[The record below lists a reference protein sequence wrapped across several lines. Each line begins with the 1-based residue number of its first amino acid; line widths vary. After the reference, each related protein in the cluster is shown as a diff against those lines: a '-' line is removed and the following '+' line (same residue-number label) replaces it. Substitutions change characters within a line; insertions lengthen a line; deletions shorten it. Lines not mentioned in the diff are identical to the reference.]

1 MQYNP
6 ALVGYDG
13 RLRMG
18 RPVAANRSPPDSTQ
32 RAAQVVDQ
40 AGAAEEG
47 RRKNGDVAAVFIRRL
62 QGSGVAQLQ
71 IIGTEAGPLQLLTG
85 LFKQCVEVPAPGQQ
99 LEIGRASCR

>member
-1 MQYNP
+1 VQYNP

-13 RLRMG
+13 VLLMD

-71 IIGTEAGPLQLLTG
+71 IVGTEAGLLQLLTG
-85 LFKQCVEVPAPGQQ
+85 FFKQCVEVPAPGQQ
-99 LEIGRASCR
+99 LAAQL